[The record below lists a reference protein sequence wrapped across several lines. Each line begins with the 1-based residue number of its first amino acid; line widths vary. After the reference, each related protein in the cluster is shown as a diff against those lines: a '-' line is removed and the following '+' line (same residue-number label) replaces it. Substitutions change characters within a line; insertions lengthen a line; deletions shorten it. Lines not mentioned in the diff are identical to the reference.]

1 MKIEEKK
8 LSELTEKRY
17 ELYNDIQ
24 KLKRKLKIKEN
35 ELEYIKRQIVIEIS
49 IEEEENKKYSVCNES
64 DNILLSKICKVFHD
78 I

>member
-49 IEEEENKKYSVCNES
+49 IEEEENKKYSVCN
-64 DNILLSKICKVFHD
+64 K
-78 I
+78 